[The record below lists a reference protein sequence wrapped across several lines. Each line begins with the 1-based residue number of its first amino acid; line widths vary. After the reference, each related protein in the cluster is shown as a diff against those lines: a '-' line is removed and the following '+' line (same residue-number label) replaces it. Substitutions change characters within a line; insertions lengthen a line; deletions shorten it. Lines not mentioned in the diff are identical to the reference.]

1 MNYLYKNIAL
11 YPSNFEE
18 VVNETSEEKIEEVLY
33 NYKELFSKEL
43 FRTINMN
50 LRMLDKHTNKV
61 NKEIVNYL
69 YGWLIFINK
78 YDS

>member
-1 MNYLYKNIAL
+1 M

-18 VVNETSEEKIEEVLY
+18 VVDKTSEENIEEVLY

-43 FRTINMN
+43 FKTITMD
-50 LRMLDKHTNKV
+50 LRIFDKHTNRV